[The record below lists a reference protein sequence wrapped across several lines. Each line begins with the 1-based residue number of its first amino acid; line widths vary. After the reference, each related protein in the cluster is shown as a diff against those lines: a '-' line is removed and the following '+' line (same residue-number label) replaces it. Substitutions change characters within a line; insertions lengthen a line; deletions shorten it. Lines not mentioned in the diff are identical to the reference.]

1 MNITHPKVRQALTS
15 LVLQNPFF
23 ASLALKMEYVED
35 IKCKTFWTDGKRIGY
50 NPNFADTLTLEEII
64 GVIAHEIF
72 HVFLLHHTRFNYKN
86 KEMWN
91 KACDYV
97 INYQLIQSGFT
108 LPKGVLLDPRFTNT
122 NAEDVYRILEQE
134 ENKKKEEEKQKQEQE
149 KQESEE
155 KDENGSGSGES
166 DDSENDKDEDSDEGE
181 DSKKEE
187 SKDSDEESDDENSSE
202 SDNSENSDDE
212 NDEVDEDSNGSD
224 DSDEESDD
232 SSEENDSQD
241 KDGEGD
247 ESEADSNSESDSDS
261 DDSDCGFGEVREP
274 SEKDAETAEEDAI
287 LSGKLAESIAKSCGG
302 MPAGMAR
309 MLADVRETKTEWKE
323 ILNRFISEVAAKDY
337 SFMRANRRFL
347 GRGIILP
354 SLYSQTIGKVVI
366 AVDCSGSVSPADL
379 EKLAAEIASIL
390 DYINESKDCAEIEIV
405 YFDAVVTGTETYN
418 GQKLTPKGGG
428 GTCFKAPIN
437 YINEQEMNPDL
448 VIILTDGYSDS
459 FPVAPDY
466 PVLWALT
473 VSFSDSKMPF
483 GEVMK
488 LAY

>member
-1 MNITHPKVRQALTS
+1 MNIAHPKVRQALTS
-15 LVLQNPFF
+15 LVLKNPFF

-35 IKCKTFWTDGKRIGY
+35 SKCKTFWTDGKRIGY
-50 NPNFADTLTLEEII
+50 NPNFADGLTLEEIM

-91 KACDYV
+91 KATDYV
-97 INYQLIQSGFT
+97 INYQLIQSGFK
-108 LPKGVLLDPRFTNT
+108 LPKGVLLDDRFTNT

-134 ENKKKEEEKQKQEQE
+134 ENQKKEEEKQKNKE
-149 KQESEE
+149 KQKSEE
-155 KDENGSGSGES
+155 KDDSDSSDSDSDSDES
-166 DDSENDKDEDSDEGE
+166 DDSENDKDEDSDE
-181 DSKKEE
+181 
-187 SKDSDEESDDENSSE
+187 DSDSDKED
-202 SDNSENSDDE
+202 SDNSDKSDDE
-212 NDEVDEDSNGSD
+212 NDKDGEDSENSD

-247 ESEADSNSESDSDS
+247 ESETDSNSEGDSDS
-261 DDSDCGFGEVREP
+261 DNSDCGFGEVREP
-274 SEKDAETAEEDAI
+274 SEKDSETAEEDAI

-302 MPAGMAR
+302 MPAGIQR

-323 ILNRFISEVAAKDY
+323 VLSRFISEISAQDY

-347 GRGIILP
+347 GQGIILP
-354 SLYSQTIGKVVI
+354 SLYSKTIGKVVI
-366 AVDCSGSVSPADL
+366 AVDCSGSVSPSDL

-390 DYINESKDCAEIEIV
+390 DYINESKECAEIEVV
-405 YFDAVVTGTETYN
+405 YFDSVVTGTETYN

-459 FPVAPDY
+459 FPITPDY

-473 VSFSDSKMPF
+473 VSYSDSKMPF